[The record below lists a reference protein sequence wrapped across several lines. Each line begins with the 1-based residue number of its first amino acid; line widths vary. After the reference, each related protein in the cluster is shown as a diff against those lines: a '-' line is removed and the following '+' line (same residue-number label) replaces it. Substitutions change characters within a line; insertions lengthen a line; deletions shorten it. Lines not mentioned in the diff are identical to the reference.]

1 MAVAFFH
8 FSFPMFFNFLSSF
21 SCHKQQHLSFVPLGW
36 FEISLLFGWS
46 FLLFCFFLYSLFP
59 VDESTAFLMQG
70 GSHNQPC
77 TQHPSPWQEKKM
89 GPAAW
94 GSTRG
99 TSPAAQ
105 ILPGMWELL
114 MAAQKC
120 LTVTYRSVGTKY
132 SGAQTLGQA
141 AQRGG

>member
-1 MAVAFFH
+1 MAGKK
-8 FSFPMFFNFLSSF
+8 NGT
-21 SCHKQQHLSFVPLGW
+21 SCTGLHQ
-36 FEISLLFGWS
+36 
-46 FLLFCFFLYSLFP
+46 
-59 VDESTAFLMQG
+59 
-70 GSHNQPC
+70 
-77 TQHPSPWQEKKM
+77 
-89 GPAAW
+89 
-94 GSTRG
+94 G

-120 LTVTYRSVGTKY
+120 LTITYRSVGTKY